1 MSDFFSGNILA
12 MFQQKQSL
20 LQRILAQQQQM
31 RDDLETKHAELY
43 KRLAEVEEKLCNIGT
58 PNLSPESEK
67 YRINVTRE
75 LLVSAFIKL
84 YINNFYCNHGVPL
97 LVLITI

>member
-43 KRLAEVEEKLCNIGT
+43 KRLAEV
-58 PNLSPESEK
+58 
-67 YRINVTRE
+67 
-75 LLVSAFIKL
+75 
-84 YINNFYCNHGVPL
+84 
-97 LVLITI
+97 